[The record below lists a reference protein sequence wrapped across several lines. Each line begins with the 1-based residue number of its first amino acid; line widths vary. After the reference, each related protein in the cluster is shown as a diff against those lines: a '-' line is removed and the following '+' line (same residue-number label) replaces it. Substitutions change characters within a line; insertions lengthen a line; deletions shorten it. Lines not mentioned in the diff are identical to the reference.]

1 MNFFHLKKTF
11 RLPVT
16 FNWILGGSFVSV
28 LFSILKF
35 FNTEGLEKVSYS
47 ELALF
52 LIVNAG
58 TAIPINY
65 QLVNGR
71 WNLQKWMKISFY
83 FWHIPMLLFN
93 AWLTVQVP
101 DFLFVMLTAL
111 YGSYLAPFGMMERRY
126 FILGALIYSFCLFLF
141 YFTGIA
147 GISPIRF
154 SDRTLVIFFFIF
166 VLTILLYFYWM
177 SITSGFLKSQS
188 SKVQK
193 LLRSS
198 RKDKRKLSE
207 ERKTIEELMAQL
219 NKSFNIIKKDL
230 STAKRIQ
237 KSMLPSGLEKYS
249 DLDIRAEYIP
259 RDEVG
264 GDFYDIIRIN
274 DGVYR
279 LFLADATG
287 HGVQGALITMAIK
300 VEYEF
305 LKQSGKRPGEI
316 LEILN
321 SDFIEK
327 FKSLNLYYTCILV
340 DLDLNKG
347 VLRYSSAGH
356 PEQVLI
362 QNSEFLTLP
371 NMGRMIGLSPA
382 SIYKDKILKIHAEDR
397 ILLFSDGLFEEA
409 NSKKEF
415 YGEKRLHNLLKE
427 KKDKSS
433 FELVDIILEDL
444 EKFTDGNGFQD
455 DLTVVSLRITKNSS
469 PG

>member
-1 MNFFHLKKTF
+1 MNFFHLKRTF
-11 RLPVT
+11 KLPVT
-16 FNWILGGSFVSV
+16 LNWILGGGFVSV

-35 FNTEGLEKVSYS
+35 SNTEGLEKVSYS
-47 ELALF
+47 ELILF
-52 LIVNAG
+52 LVVNAV
-58 TAIPINY
+58 TAIPLNY
-65 QLVNGR
+65 QLANGR

-83 FWHIPMLLFN
+83 VWHIPMLLFN
-93 AWLTVQVP
+93 AWLMVQVP
-101 DFLFVMLTAL
+101 DFMVVMLTAL
-111 YGSYLAPFGMMERRY
+111 YASYLAPFGMMERRY
-126 FILGALIYSFCLFLF
+126 FILGALIYSFSLFLF

-147 GISPIRF
+147 GTSPIRL

-177 SITSGFLKSQS
+177 SIASGFLKSQS

-219 NKSFNIIKKDL
+219 NKSFQIIKKDL
-230 STAKRIQ
+230 LTAKRIQ
-237 KSMLPSGLEKYS
+237 KIMLPSGFEHYS

-264 GDFYDIIRIN
+264 GDFYDITRIN
-274 DGVYR
+274 EGVYR

-300 VEYEF
+300 VGYEF
-305 LKQSGKRPGEI
+305 LKNSGKRPGEI

-321 SDFIEK
+321 SEFIEK

-371 NMGRMIGLSPA
+371 NTGRMIGLSPA
-382 SIYKDKILKIHAEDR
+382 SIYKDKILKIHSEDR
-397 ILLFSDGLFEEA
+397 LLLFSDGLFEEP
-409 NSKKEF
+409 NLNKEF
-415 YGEKRLHNLLKE
+415 YGEKRLYNVLNKE
-427 KKDKSS
+427 KGKSS
-433 FELVDIILEDL
+433 RELVDSILNDL
-444 EKFTDGNGFQD
+444 ATFTNGNVYQD
-455 DLTVVSLRITKNSS
+455 DLTVISLRISKVPSA
-469 PG
+469 G